1 MIFNFSGRI
10 HKTRGTIWKLF
21 HSHQCLLN
29 SPLYRV
35 LQLSVGRSGVVLLL
49 VLAIFCC
56 QFPDT
61 TCSRSPKHMLFYIWC
76 IDPCAKKLKSCFEQC
91 QENNTCEASR
101 NFCKDLC
108 WRAEHICEKRCRDEA
123 ERQRIM
129 NNE

>member
-1 MIFNFSGRI
+1 MIRNFSGRI
-10 HKTRGTIWKLF
+10 YKTSSTIWELVQ
-21 HSHQCLLN
+21 SHQCLLN
-29 SPLYRV
+29 SPLYRA

-49 VLAIFCC
+49 LLAIFFC

-61 TCSRSPKHMLFYIWC
+61 TCYRPPKHMLFYIWC
-76 IDPCAKKLKSCFEQC
+76 IDPCANKLKSCIEHC

-108 WRAEHICEKRCRDEA
+108 LKAANICQTKCRDEA

-129 NNE
+129 NYE